1 MAAGTLVIMKILIG
15 SLTLALAIQGV
26 SIAQTPSAS
35 PNSSGSMQAGGAVT
49 LVPAGKKG
57 PAGSAVLSQQG
68 ANLMVTLHLPQG
80 YMAGGKAMIAS
91 GTCKSGGGAAMT
103 AGGKTYNLQ
112 VNSGSGGSQMTGA
125 STGGTTTTVQNLS
138 IDTLTSSP
146 HVIVVQGTPALCGDV
161 TNLLPPQK
169 P

>member
-1 MAAGTLVIMKILIG
+1 MKTLIG
-15 SLTLALAIQGV
+15 AVALALAVQGAA
-26 SIAQTPSAS
+26 IAQTPSAS
-35 PNSSGSMQAGGAVT
+35 PNPSGSMQAGGAVT

-68 ANLMVTLHLPQG
+68 ANLVVTLHLPQG
-80 YMAGGKAMIAS
+80 YMAGGKAMIAQ
-91 GTCKSGGGAAMT
+91 GTCKSSGSAATT

-112 VNSGSGGSQMTGA
+112 VNSGSGGTMT
-125 STGGTTTTVQNLS
+125 TLQNLS
-138 IDTLTSSP
+138 IDSLTSSP